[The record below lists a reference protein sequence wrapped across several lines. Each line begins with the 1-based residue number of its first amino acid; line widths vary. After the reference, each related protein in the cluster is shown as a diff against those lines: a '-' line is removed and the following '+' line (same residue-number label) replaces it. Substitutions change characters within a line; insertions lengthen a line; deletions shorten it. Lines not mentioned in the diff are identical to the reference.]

1 MTLKA
6 KDAAINKPMATD
18 IRYPKVQRTGH
29 TGRTM
34 TSKNMPKE
42 EWKKLLERNPQKK
55 RN

>member
-18 IRYPKVQRTGH
+18 IRYRKVKRTGH
-29 TGRTM
+29 KGRTM
-34 TSKNMPKE
+34 TSNNMSKKDWKE
-42 EWKKLLERNPQKK
+42 LLLRNPQKK